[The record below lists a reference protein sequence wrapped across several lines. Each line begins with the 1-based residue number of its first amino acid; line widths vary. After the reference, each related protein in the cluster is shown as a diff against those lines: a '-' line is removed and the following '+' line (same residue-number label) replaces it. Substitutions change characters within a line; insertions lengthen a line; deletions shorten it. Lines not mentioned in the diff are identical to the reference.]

1 MVVGQPVMRSLRENL
16 VWAFAGNVVFAL
28 SQWLVLIAIAK
39 LGAVEDAGDWSLGLA
54 ITGPIFV
61 FAQFKLRAVQTTDAR
76 QEYAWGDYAAARTLG
91 TVGALLATAVVVA
104 VAYRDRTAPIILL
117 AGLAKAFDAISDLG
131 YGEQQRAERLD
142 LIATSQIRRGLTSA
156 AAGALTMWL
165 TGDVI
170 AVSASTVAAYAG
182 WLAWDLRTVRAAV
195 PGHRLRPTWQR
206 ARLRPL
212 LIMVVPLGAVS
223 AIGSLQTNIPRYF
236 LDGYA
241 GRAELGVW
249 AAVSYLLVFGN
260 MAIGALA
267 NAGLARLARHAADQ
281 DWRAY
286 LRLLARLLTIGVG
299 IGVVTVAGSVVL
311 GEPVLR
317 LLYSDE
323 VAAHAD
329 ILTLL
334 AISAGLLYSYLF
346 LGTAMDALRSYRIQ
360 PWIHVTTA
368 LVIAGACAVLVPRRG
383 PDGAAWAMVAGY
395 AVECA
400 CYVVSVTLVVRG
412 RIRRSRATPSTPV
425 AASSTPGVP

>member
-1 MVVGQPVMRSLRENL
+1 MVVGRPVMRSLRENL

-54 ITGPIFV
+54 VTGPIFV

-142 LIATSQIRRGLTSA
+142 LIASSQIRRGLTSA

-195 PGHRLRPTWQR
+195 PGHRLRPRWRR
-206 ARLRPL
+206 AGLRPL

-223 AIGSLQTNIPRYF
+223 ALGSLQTNIPRYF

-267 NAGLARLARHAADQ
+267 NAALARLARHAADH

-299 IGVVTVAGSVVL
+299 IGAVTVAGSVVL

-317 LLYSDE
+317 LLYSEE

-346 LGTAMDALRSYRIQ
+346 LGTALDALRSYRIQ

-383 PDGAAWAMVAGY
+383 PDGAAWALIAGY
-395 AVECA
+395 AVECV
-400 CYVVSVTLVVRG
+400 CYVVSVSLVVRS
-412 RIRRSRATPSTPV
+412 RIRRSRATPSTPL
-425 AASSTPGVP
+425 APSSAPVDP

>member
-1 MVVGQPVMRSLRENL
+1 MRSLRENL
-16 VWAFAGNVVFAL
+16 LWAFAGNVVFAL

-76 QEYAWGDYAAARTLG
+76 QEYAWGDYAAARALG
-91 TVGALLATAVVVA
+91 TAGALLATAVVVA

-182 WLAWDLRTVRAAV
+182 WLAWDLRAVRAVV
-195 PGHRLRPTWQR
+195 PGHRLRPHWHR

-236 LDGYA
+236 LDGFA

-249 AAVSYLLVFGN
+249 AAVSYLLVFGH

-267 NAGLARLARHAADQ
+267 NAALARLARHAADQ

-286 LRLLARLLTIGVG
+286 LRLLARLLTIGVA
-299 IGVVTVAGSVVL
+299 IGVVTVAASVVL

-334 AISAGLLYSYLF
+334 AVSAGLLYSYLF

-360 PWIHVTTA
+360 PWIHLTTA

-383 PDGAAWAMVAGY
+383 PDGAAWALVAGY

-400 CYVVSVTLVVRG
+400 AYVVSVSLVVRG
-412 RIRRSRATPSTPV
+412 RIRRSQATPSAPL
-425 AASSTPGVP
+425 APSSAPGDP